1 MKSGYEFQSDFARS
15 YVTKGQREGERKATA
30 NAVLKVL
37 EARGLEIPPEIRE
50 RVLASTDMTE
60 LDRWLCRAA
69 VITEARA
76 LLDSASS

>member
-15 YVTKGQREGERKATA
+15 YVAKGTA

-37 EARGLEIPPEIRE
+37 EARGLEIPPEVRE

-60 LDRWLCRAA
+60 LDRWLRRAV
-69 VITEARA
+69 VIPEASA
-76 LLDSASS
+76 LLDTVSS

>member
-15 YVTKGQREGERKATA
+15 YVAKGQREAAA

-37 EARGLEIPPEIRE
+37 EARGLEIPPEVRE

-60 LDRWLCRAA
+60 LDRWLRRA
-69 VITEARA
+69 VIIAEASA
-76 LLDSASS
+76 LLDAASS